1 MRRRERS
8 SPFASGVVLA
18 AGGSRR
24 LGQPKQLL
32 PYRGV
37 TLLDHVVATARHCSF
52 DQLLVALGGAEEN
65 VRAQVDL
72 VGAEVVVARDYR
84 GGCSSS
90 IAAAIE
96 RLDPRCEVLVLML
109 GDQPGVT
116 AAAVRALLAGRGDAP
131 MAVSRYDD
139 GRGHPLAF
147 GPALFDD
154 LSRLHGDK
162 GVWRLMDQLGEAV
175 VEVPVPG
182 PVPLDV
188 DTWADYESVL
198 AGAGTGAGRHDWP
211 RAHSALA
218 SARGAP
224 AS

>member
-1 MRRRERS
+1 MQLRRSR
-8 SPFASGVVLA
+8 PFASGLVLA
-18 AGGSRR
+18 AGASRR

-37 TLLDHVVATARHCSF
+37 TLLDHVLATARECSF
-52 DQLLVALGGAEEN
+52 DQFLVALGGAEDD
-65 VRAQVDL
+65 VRKRVDL
-72 VGAEVVVARDYR
+72 AGAEVVVARDYR

-96 RLDPRCEVLVLML
+96 GLDPRCEVLVLML

-116 AAAVRALLAGRGDAP
+116 AAAVEALLAARGEAP
-131 MAVSRYDD
+131 MAVCRYDD

-162 GVWRLMDQLGEAV
+162 GVWRLMDGLGEAV
-175 VEVPVPG
+175 VEVPIPG

-188 DTWADYESVL
+188 DTWADYEAVL
-198 AGAGTGAGRHDWP
+198 AGAGSGAGRDDQRRP
-211 RAHSALA
+211 HSALA
-218 SARGAP
+218 SARGTP
-224 AS
+224 GS

>member
-1 MRRRERS
+1 MQLRRSR
-8 SPFASGVVLA
+8 PFASGLVLA
-18 AGGSRR
+18 AGASRR

-32 PYRGV
+32 AYRGV
-37 TLLDHVVATARHCSF
+37 TLLDHVLATARECSF
-52 DQLLVALGGAEEN
+52 DQFLVALGGAEDD
-65 VRAQVDL
+65 VRKRVDL
-72 VGAEVVVARDYR
+72 AGAEVVVARDYR

-96 RLDPRCEVLVLML
+96 GLDPRCEVLVLML
-109 GDQPGVT
+109 GDQPGVS
-116 AAAVRALLAGRGDAP
+116 AATVSALLAGRGEAP

-162 GVWRLMDQLGEAV
+162 GVWRLMDGLGEAV

-188 DTWADYESVL
+188 DTWADYEAVL
-198 AGAGTGAGRHDWP
+198 AGAGSGAGRDDRRRP
-211 RAHSALA
+211 HSALA
-218 SARGAP
+218 SPSGARG
-224 AS
+224 S